1 MKKLVFIIL
10 MFVSLILIA
19 EETNTEET
27 NWISYAGWVTGPGAN
42 ENNKKPL
49 NR

>member
-27 NWISYAGWVTGPGAN
+27 NWISYS
-42 ENNKKPL
+42 L
-49 NR
+49 I